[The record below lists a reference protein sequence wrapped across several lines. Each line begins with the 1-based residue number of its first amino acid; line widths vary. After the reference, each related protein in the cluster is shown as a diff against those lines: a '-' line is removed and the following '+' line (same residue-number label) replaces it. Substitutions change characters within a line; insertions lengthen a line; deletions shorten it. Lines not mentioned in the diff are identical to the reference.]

1 MVEGR
6 TESEP
11 NRTRR
16 PAEVAHELYE
26 PAPAPGGTY
35 RRRVTVLAWVLTALM
50 AGLWLRL
57 AHLQLVRGA
66 ECRRLC
72 DSLIRKMVP
81 LPAHRGTIRA
91 RDGRPLAID
100 EPAFDIALAYPA
112 MVLEEGWIRRQER
125 LHGIT
130 REEVLRRLRATW
142 TGLARLSASSE
153 DELRQVAG
161 RIIARVQAIKER
173 VSTAHGRPVTV
184 REERLAHP
192 LIRDVDLAMVEQV
205 LERSDEWL
213 GVEVQV
219 RTRRRYPEGP
229 TAAHVVGYM
238 LRIRDKRLREYG
250 VAYRGDPR
258 RAYQVGE
265 TIGAA
270 GVEAAKNFE
279 LRGRRGWAHWL
290 VNARGE
296 VQRTLERVEPVPGS
310 DITLSIDLA
319 LQRRAE
325 EALAR
330 ACAARATTGA
340 AVLLDVHTGEV
351 LAMASYPAFDPAEVR
366 NEYARLAADSKNPL
380 LDRAIASHYPPG
392 SVFKVVDS
400 IAALERGSITP
411 ATRFACH
418 HRFLVGRRY
427 FRCEG
432 SHGLIDFTTALAK
445 SCNIY
450 FYKTGLA
457 TGMGPIARLASQLGL
472 GSPTGI
478 SFLSEA
484 PGFVPSGE
492 QLKALWPGDVATM
505 AIGQGRI
512 LVTPIQMAVAFSAL
526 VNGGEVLTPRI
537 VEAIRSPDGRT
548 LKRFARQVRRHVV
561 IPREHLDLVLDALRG
576 VVNEGGTGWRA
587 RVKGILVAGKT
598 GTAQVVQRV
607 GEEEVPLDQI
617 PYNRRPHSWFVGFAP
632 AERPR
637 IVFVV
642 VVEHGGPGGGAAASY
657 AREVVDCAA
666 KAGLLGPP
674 PGARRAAPGRL
685 AARMSRPVSRPLK
698 TNKDCPGLLEG
709 ELAAR

>member
-450 FYKTGLA
+450 FYQVALA
-457 TGMGPIARLASQLGL
+457 TGQSDILAWAYRLGF
-472 GSPTGI
+472 GRRTGI
-478 SFLSEA
+478 EL
-484 PGFVPSGE
+484 PGEVPGVLPPVNHHRGSTCN
-492 QLKALWPGDVATM
+492 L
-505 AIGQGRI
+505 AIGQGR
-512 LVTPIQMAVAFSAL
+512 LAVTPLQVAVMMAEVA
-526 VNGGEVLTPRI
+526 NGGYRVRPTVFRGGAGASERRRLPLS
-537 VEAIRSPDGRT
+537 EAT
-548 LKRFARQVRRHVV
+548 RRALC
-561 IPREHLDLVLDALRG
+561 RALRE
-576 VVNEGGTGWRA
+576 VVTRGTA
-587 RVKGILVAGKT
+587 RRVGFDAFISVAGKT
-598 GTAQVVQRV
+598 GTAQVGGGR
-607 GEEEVPLDQI
+607 E
-617 PYNRRPHSWFVGFAP
+617 PHAWFAGYAP
-632 AERPR
+632 AEAPEVAFAV
-637 IVFVV
+637 IV
-642 VVEHGGPGGGAAASY
+642 ENGGHGGEIAAPVCREILAAY
-657 AREVVDCAA
+657 AVRRRGQAA
-666 KAGLLGPP
+666 EADAARSADAPSP
-674 PGARRAAPGRL
+674 SVSTGARGD
-685 AARMSRPVSRPLK
+685 
-698 TNKDCPGLLEG
+698 TEG
-709 ELAAR
+709 EDL